1 MFARCRS
8 PPSVAVRGLMGAYFE
23 SASANLLGPN
33 LLFPPL
39 DCDRV
44 CAGALAGG
52 KGGKGESKFE
62 DSGSGDGGRRCTGLR
77 VALRLGFPNGD

>member
-1 MFARCRS
+1 VFARCKS

-33 LLFPPL
+33 LPFPPF
-39 DCDRV
+39 DCDRP
-44 CAGALAGG
+44 GALAGG

-62 DSGSGDGGRRCTGLR
+62 ESGSGDGGRRCTGLR
-77 VALRLGFPNGD
+77 VTLRMGFPNGD